1 VNAPERHLRLLTE
14 TIEAV
19 NSTLDLEE
27 VLSQVAT
34 KVADALHADACF
46 VYLYDERT
54 GELVLRATHGTS
66 VEEMTQPKQIAKAA
80 KHARAGAV
88 ISALRSTATL
98 TLGPVGPLG
107 RNEGATSVGQAGQHE
122 ENALASDTANDR
134 ERTAL
139 KRVTLAGNRYRSGEI
154 SAMGSLSPLPS
165 IPLTPDG

>member
-1 VNAPERHLRLLTE
+1 MASVSCTVALLLRRSE
-14 TIEAV
+14 GPAAE
-19 NSTLDLEE
+19 
-27 VLSQVAT
+27 
-34 KVADALHADACF
+34 
-46 VYLYDERT
+46 
-54 GELVLRATHGTS
+54 S

-165 IPLTPDG
+165 TTSTTPC

>member
-1 VNAPERHLRLLTE
+1 VE
-14 TIEAV
+14 
-19 NSTLDLEE
+19 
-27 VLSQVAT
+27 
-34 KVADALHADACF
+34 
-46 VYLYDERT
+46 
-54 GELVLRATHGTS
+54 S
-66 VEEMTQPKQIAKAA
+66 VEEMTQLKQIAKAA

-88 ISALRSTATL
+88 ISALRSAATL

-107 RNEGATSVGQAGQHE
+107 RNERATSVGQADQHE
-122 ENALASDTANDR
+122 ENALAPDTANDR